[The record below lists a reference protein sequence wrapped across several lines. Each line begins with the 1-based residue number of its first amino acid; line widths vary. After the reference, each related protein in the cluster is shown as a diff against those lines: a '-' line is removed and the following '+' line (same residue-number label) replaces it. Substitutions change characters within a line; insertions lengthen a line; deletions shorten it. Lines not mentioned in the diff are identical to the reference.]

1 MKWVVKTCSFALRWD
16 YLHEEAGLPKLF
28 NFQSIVADAACVDSG
43 LVSWSNREAILG
55 TMDLETFR
63 RSFMPLHLV
72 GRELSAP
79 LTLVHG
85 KVDIRCSANDI
96 RAFSTALKTAGH
108 SFNMFWH
115 NGGHGVAPERYP
127 EFLLELMEGRSVT
140 DIATAIGLTQEV

>member
-1 MKWVVKTCSFALRWD
+1 
-16 YLHEEAGLPKLF
+16 
-28 NFQSIVADAACVDSG
+28 
-43 LVSWSNREAILG
+43 
-55 TMDLETFR
+55 MDLETFR